1 MTMLTIRDVEPL
13 NKKQYLLRL
22 SDGQEMRLYINAMF
36 SAHVT
41 QAEQEVA
48 GVDFAPLS
56 SLNNLELQP
65 VYRVADYRMSAKIS
79 PALAQELLDAMTG
92 VYASYTGGRVR
103 PFRLH
108 SRSVTDVT

>member
-1 MTMLTIRDVEPL
+1 MLPHELDALHDVL
-13 NKKQYLLRL
+13 VLHLVGV
-22 SDGQEMRLYINAMF
+22 D
-36 SAHVT
+36 

-92 VYASYTGGRVR
+92 VCASYTGGRVR